1 MVKFTDYGG
10 LYSYM
15 EKYSRLDLI
24 EDLKASA
31 ADTLE
36 LAGMLEDPDHY
47 SVDISE
53 IINNLEE
60 MYAIL
65 NELIEKE
72 KEVKEDG

>member
-1 MVKFTDYGG
+1 MIKFTDYGG
-10 LYSYM
+10 LFSYM
-15 EKYSRLDLI
+15 EKYSRWDLI

-36 LAGMLEDPDHY
+36 IARMLEDPDHY
-47 SVDISE
+47 FVDIAQ

-65 NELIEKE
+65 HELAEREKE
-72 KEVKEDG
+72 EKE

>member
-1 MVKFTDYGG
+1 MVKFVDYGG

-15 EKYSRLDLI
+15 EQYSRLDLL

-36 LAGMLEDPDHY
+36 LAEMLADPDHY

-53 IINNLEE
+53 IVNNLEE

-65 NELIEKE
+65 NELAEKE
-72 KEVKEDG
+72 KEEEE

>member
-15 EKYSRLDLI
+15 EQYSRLDLI

-36 LAGMLEDPDHY
+36 LAKMLEDPDHY
-47 SVDISE
+47 FVDLTQIL
-53 IINNLEE
+53 NNLEE

-65 NELIEKE
+65 NELSEKE
-72 KEVKEDG
+72 KEEEK